1 MPRIV
6 READVSWEGNLA
18 RGAGAITASS
28 SGAFDALGYSLP
40 ARIAAPEGKTS
51 PEELLAAAHGG
62 CFTMSLAGELTG
74 AGTPPGR
81 LDVHCRITMNEVEG
95 QGHLIVHSALEVRAQ
110 VEGLGEDAF
119 ADAVDAAHK
128 GCSFSSL
135 LRAAGVGIDIETVLE
150 GGD

>member
-1 MPRIV
+1 MAMTRSASATWQGDLPTG
-6 READVSWEGNLA
+6 EGTVS
-18 RGAGAITASS
+18 TASDFLQAVPTS
-28 SGAFDALGYSLP
+28 WRARTEDATGQ
-40 ARIAAPEGKTS
+40 TS

-81 LDVHCRITMNEVEG
+81 LDVHCRITMDEVEG

-110 VEGLGEDAF
+110 VEGVGEDAF
-119 ADAVDAAHK
+119 AEAVDAAHR

>member
-1 MPRIV
+1 VPRIV

-18 RGAGAITASS
+18 RGAGAITAA

-40 ARIAAPEGKTS
+40 TRVAAPEGKTR

-81 LDVHCRITMNEVEG
+81 LDVHCRITMDEVEG
-95 QGHLIVHSALEVRAQ
+95 RGHLVIHSALEVSAAVPGIGAEQ
-110 VEGLGEDAF
+110 LEA
-119 ADAVDAAHK
+119 AVDKAHA

-135 LRAAGVGIDIETVLE
+135 LRDAGVDIDITTTLE